1 MNKEFLLV
9 YFPVGPTFRN
19 RVVYNIV
26 NNRESYSLFDVAI
39 LTDMPTD
46 TVFDQIRND
55 QNTRILNINDL
66 RRDYPWFIE
75 HEGLPIKTLNEQE
88 YALDIMNNN
97 RVIPSCVWRFAFSI
111 DNIKSY
117 SAIIFCNCDVVCV
130 SNPNHLEE
138 MKNNFNSFS
147 NDVVI
152 GNGIYDFT
160 EKYLEIAKKLSL
172 ESGLV
177 LKRDK
182 LMCNDGN
189 FFCFSFK
196 NKEKI
201 EEFYSF
207 FNKLIYEIVVTKRE
221 DLYSLERHSS
231 WLVNNEGVQAILTSL
246 FDIEVIPNT
255 SEILKNFSIRTYPED
270 RFWNWPQGNFET
282 STISKQDF
290 INKNFEKLK
299 KFYLERGQN
308 WNY

>member
-1 MNKEFLLV
+1 M
-9 YFPVGPTFRN
+9 
-19 RVVYNIV
+19 
-26 NNRESYSLFDVAI
+26 
-39 LTDMPTD
+39 
-46 TVFDQIRND
+46 
-55 QNTRILNINDL
+55 
-66 RRDYPWFIE
+66 
-75 HEGLPIKTLNEQE
+75 
-88 YALDIMNNN
+88 
-97 RVIPSCVWRFAFSI
+97 WRFALSI

-138 MKNNFNSFS
+138 MKRKFNSFS

-160 EKYLEIAKKLSL
+160 ENYLEIAEKLSR
-172 ESGLV
+172 ENGLA
-177 LKRDK
+177 LKRDR

-201 EEFYSF
+201 DAFFSF
-207 FNKLIYEIVVTKRE
+207 FNKVIYEIAVKKRE
-221 DLYSLERHSS
+221 DLSSLEKHSS
-231 WLVNNEGVQAILTSL
+231 WFINNEIVQSILTSV
-246 FDIEVIPNT
+246 FDIEVMPNT
-255 SEILKNFSIRTYPED
+255 SEMLKNFSIRTYPED

-282 STISKQDF
+282 SIISKQDF
-290 INKNFEKLK
+290 INKNFERLK